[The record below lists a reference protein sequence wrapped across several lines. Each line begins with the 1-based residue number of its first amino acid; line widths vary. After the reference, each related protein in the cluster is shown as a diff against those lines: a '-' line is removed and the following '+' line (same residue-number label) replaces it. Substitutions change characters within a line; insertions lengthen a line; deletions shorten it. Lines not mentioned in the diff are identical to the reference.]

1 MVARTERARR
11 TTCAESVFVATLV
24 DPVHEYQLR
33 RRGTVPSMVGVDEAA
48 RMALELPEVTE
59 GERHGN
65 RTWLVGGKGFAW
77 ERPFSKA
84 DIKRFG
90 DASPPDGPILAVRV
104 EDLAEK
110 EAVLAAQPKA
120 FFTIPHFDGYSAV
133 LIQLK
138 SVTKRALRE
147 AIIDGWLACAP
158 PKLAD
163 EYMQQR
169 SARRP

>member
-1 MVARTERARR
+1 MV
-11 TTCAESVFVATLV
+11 SL
-24 DPVHEYQLR
+24 
-33 RRGTVPSMVGVDEAA
+33 DEAA
-48 RMALELPEVTE
+48 RMALDLPEVTE

-65 RTWLVGGKGFAW
+65 RTWRVAGKAFAW

-84 DIKRFG
+84 DIRRFG

-104 EDLAEK
+104 EDLGEK

-120 FFTIPHFDGYSAV
+120 FFTIPHFDGYAAV

-138 SVTKRALRE
+138 TVTKRTLRD

-158 PKLAD
+158 PKLAND
-163 EYMQQR
+163 FIAQR
-169 SARRP
+169 TARRR